1 MEREWGLFQAPVE
14 LMKQW
19 GADTTKEKE
28 AFQREEWFGHL
39 MRFRN
44 DAMILFVIICLQLPF
59 ELAFAHLYE
68 VLTSETL
75 K

>member
-14 LMKQW
+14 LVKQW
-19 GADTTKEKE
+19 GTDNTKEKE
-28 AFQREEWFGHL
+28 AFQREEWFGRL

-44 DAMILFVIICLQLPF
+44 DAMVILVIICLQLPF
-59 ELAFAHLYE
+59 ELVFAHLYE
-68 VLTSETL
+68 VLSSETF